1 MDTMYLLQIVLYI
14 VTSNCQSD
22 FHKNK
27 GSNNNNDTNN
37 ITSID
42 YKNYQRAPKYNEKE
56 YWDWR
61 YHNTF
66 KDQKPEDEGGTY
78 DWLGDYSSYKS
89 VIKNYMK
96 KYHIILHIGSGNSEL
111 TVDMYDEGY
120 KSITN
125 IDYNEFIIKQFEEKW
140 KDRKGMVWQ
149 VADFQQRLP
158 YEDQKF
164 DVILD
169 KAGIDCLLFNQ
180 AENSFET
187 EVFFL

>member
-1 MDTMYLLQIVLYI
+1 
-14 VTSNCQSD
+14 
-22 FHKNK
+22 
-27 GSNNNNDTNN
+27 
-37 ITSID
+37 
-42 YKNYQRAPKYNEKE
+42 
-56 YWDWR
+56 
-61 YHNTF
+61 
-66 KDQKPEDEGGTY
+66 
-78 DWLGDYSSYKS
+78 
-89 VIKNYMK
+89 MK

-187 EVFFL
+187 EVHFGSALRHIERVLKVDGFYIIISSYPPKVLETMIYSHGKNF